1 MPDLF
6 CIQNAMHAADSE
18 SLKVHKKDSVSSS
31 DKKHI
36 EKQQTSTTNPRSA
49 KSSSPTSIAS
59 NKQLMA
65 GRQNSVSKKH
75 LPRGENVKKEA
86 HDLSSSFPKRQ
97 PSEKHQFSAMKPQ
110 ESSSVTSNEELA
122 AVDRVLASKKIS
134 SRAEVI
140 LYFILKC

>member
-18 SLKVHKKDSVSSS
+18 SVKVHKKDSASSS

-36 EKQQTSTTNPRSA
+36 EKQQTSTTNLSSA
-49 KSSSPTSIAS
+49 KSSSSTGIAS
-59 NKQLMA
+59 NEQLMA
-65 GRQNSVSKKH
+65 GGQNSVSKKH

-97 PSEKHQFSAMKPQ
+97 PSEKHQFSTMKPQ
-110 ESSSVTSNEELA
+110 GSSSVTSTEELA
-122 AVDRVLASKKIS
+122 AVDRVLSSKKIS